1 MLKQKRKP
9 SLNLYVF
16 RNVPS
21 NFSDFSL
28 ISFSFASVY
37 VVISTSPFLDNA
49 SLTKN
54 VVLPEPATADIKR
67 FLFTPIYCIFN
78 ILGILQIMFFLKYT
92 QSPICFISLHILR
105 D

>member
-1 MLKQKRKP
+1 MFLGMYP
-9 SLNLYVF
+9 VISVIF
-16 RNVPS
+16 R
-21 NFSDFSL
+21 L

-78 ILGILQIMFFLKYT
+78 ILGILQIMFFLKYS

-105 D
+105 DYSSVLYSEGLIP